1 MYAKF
6 TKVIIISTIL
16 ILASLVI
23 VLSNYEENEFLV
35 IKNSNF
41 KNEAGMNLSSPNFSL
56 TYNPQDKNV
65 NFRIYDD
72 MYECSYI
79 DLEKAKIIFSNKYFE
94 CINSTLLIEK
104 YALDVSEFEEVLKV
118 VKNSSLDF
126 TISKSRIT
134 IQNSVIFQLEILLL
148 IIVVLYIINYNSKTI
163 EKILDTW
170 NIRKIIINL
179 SVFILIILAILI
191 KNVDPNVRRE
201 MNYNQISTKDV
212 PGTAQLSLAKSKTNF
227 EIGNAFVDLVLKS
240 VPEGKILIVGSKN
253 LIDIEIDKETIYIQN
268 IAWAK
273 NLNRYRLPHNC
284 NYPCSIHLSVLS
296 NKSIVMNVNSK
307 ILLYAP
313 IEMREIELSD
323 LSPISIRTSGV
334 FQDFESRL
342 YFESIDL
349 RKYSIYSLVG
359 MLTIMILLAFSL
371 IPKSSLR
378 KIVRRRVKRP

>member
-16 ILASLVI
+16 ILAPLVI
-23 VLSNYEENEFLV
+23 FLSNYGDNDFLV

-41 KNEAGMNLSSPNFSL
+41 KNEAGINLSSPNLSL
-56 TYNPQDKNV
+56 TYNPQDKNA

-72 MYECSYI
+72 KYECSFVDI
-79 DLEKAKIIFSNKYFE
+79 DKAKIIFNNKYFE
-94 CINSTLLIEK
+94 CINSSLLFEK
-104 YALDVSEFEEVLKV
+104 YVLDASEFDEVMKV

-126 TISKSRIT
+126 TISQSRIT
-134 IQNSVIFQLEILLL
+134 IQNSIIFQLEILLL
-148 IIVVLYIINYNSKTI
+148 IVVVLYVVNYNSKTV
-163 EKILDTW
+163 EKILNSW
-170 NIRKIIINL
+170 SIRRIMINL
-179 SVFILIILAILI
+179 CVFILIILAILI
-191 KNVDPNVRRE
+191 KNVDPNIRRE
-201 MNYNQISTKDV
+201 MNYNQISTKGL
-212 PGTAQLSLAKSKTNF
+212 PGTTQLSLAKSKTNF
-227 EIGNAFVDLVLKS
+227 EIGNAFVDLELKS
-240 VPEGKILIVGSKN
+240 IPEGKIIISGSKN

-273 NLNRYRLPHNC
+273 NLNRNRLPHNC
-284 NYPCSIHLSVLS
+284 NYPCKINLSVIS

-313 IEMREIELSD
+313 IEMREIELFD

-342 YFESIDL
+342 YFESIDS

-378 KIVRRRVKRP
+378 KIVRRRVKKP

>member
-284 NYPCSIHLSVLS
+284 NYPCKINLSVLS
-296 NKSIVMNVNSK
+296 NKSIVVNVNSK

-371 IPKSSLR
+371 IPKNSLR
-378 KIVRRRVKRP
+378 KIVSNRVKKP